1 MVGLFDIISLILFGG
16 PTSEEME
23 QAEIDVENARVSGD
37 KKKIVRA
44 TSVYI
49 LGVLTFVSGV
59 AWLVFAFFE

>member
-44 TSVYI
+44 TLVYI

>member
-23 QAEIDVENARVSGD
+23 QAEIDVENARVGGD

-44 TSVYI
+44 TLVYI